1 MKKKIIWETKSPKL
15 YNLIKEKKI
24 KSFYSGGNLYN
35 YDVFCVLSKHYNVW
49 VNKSKVK
56 KNKEFIF
63 FYFIRNIFSNI
74 KKCDFIIS
82 DPYSFV
88 MNLLPVYKKQIIILH
103 HIDIAKAKTNIL
115 QKFFNIALLYKVKR
129 FIRLSSFQGIGMNF
143 Y

>member
-63 FYFIRNIFSNI
+63 
-74 KKCDFIIS
+74 
-82 DPYSFV
+82 
-88 MNLLPVYKKQIIILH
+88 
-103 HIDIAKAKTNIL
+103 
-115 QKFFNIALLYKVKR
+115 LLYQKYFFKYQKMR
-129 FIRLSSFQGIGMNF
+129 FYHI
-143 Y
+143 

>member
-74 KKCDFIIS
+74 KMRF
-82 DPYSFV
+82 Y
-88 MNLLPVYKKQIIILH
+88 
-103 HIDIAKAKTNIL
+103 HI
-115 QKFFNIALLYKVKR
+115 
-129 FIRLSSFQGIGMNF
+129 
-143 Y
+143 